1 MNEGWIKNIIQMIP
15 TYHSPLTPWQPLAPA
30 AENMEVLDEDDGS
43 ETMEDAIGDAAGTTP
58 LIPNADSVGDRD
70 GAEDSN
76 SASTKK
82 RVHFAD
88 DTDGSIFR

>member
-1 MNEGWIKNIIQMIP
+1 
-15 TYHSPLTPWQPLAPA
+15 
-30 AENMEVLDEDDGS
+30 MEALEEEDGS

-58 LIPNADSVGDRD
+58 LIPSADSVAERD
-70 GAEDSN
+70 GTDDAN

-88 DTDGSIFR
+88 DTDGAIFR